1 MADTLIDGREIRTG
15 VFGFTVLTR
24 PVSGGLELQSV
35 DPKSDA
41 CAKGLQA
48 GDVITA
54 VNGQTVTG
62 TQDLARVKLSL
73 GPGDTVELTYLRDG
87 VFYTV
92 EVALVDSELID

>member
-1 MADTLIDGREIRTG
+1 MKIIGIRPSE
-15 VFGFTVLTR
+15 F
-24 PVSGGLELQSV
+24 
-35 DPKSDA
+35 
-41 CAKGLQA
+41 KG
-48 GDVITA
+48 DD
-54 VNGQTVTG
+54 GQTVTG